1 MIKRQKAEEQSAQLG
16 EAHAP
21 AYRDNAE
28 INAKIDDYIA
38 NNPKRWE
45 YVQSMPKERLERA
58 VILSD
63 VQKTERQ
70 QKIANGVMQKL
81 EKDPEMK
88 KTYENLVSHLPE
100 NEREK
105 AIVSIARTMGGIAA
119 RQQQST
125 SQGSVKV

>member
-1 MIKRQKAEEQSAQLG
+1 MIKRQKAEDKPAVQG
-16 EAHAP
+16 EDQAP

-38 NNPKRWE
+38 QNPKRWE
-45 YVQSMPKERLERA
+45 YVQSMPRERLERA

-63 VQKTERQ
+63 VQKAERQ
-70 QKIANGVMQKL
+70 QKMANGVMRNL
-81 EKDPEMK
+81 EKDPELK

-105 AIVSIARTMGGIAA
+105 AIVSIARTMGGIQA
-119 RQQQST
+119 RQQSA
-125 SQGSVKV
+125 SQGGVKA